1 MTNPDTIYIKELK
14 VDCIIGIFKRERVK
28 KQRVSIDLELPTD
41 ARNAAALDP
50 STRGSTSSP
59 LTQGDA
65 KLATNASVDYKRVAK
80 SVLTLA
86 EKSKFLLV
94 ESLAEGVADMLLKT
108 FKLPWV
114 KVTVWK
120 PGAVRFSKNVGIEVI
135 RRRESAGTAY
145 VSFGSNVRQKKSA
158 QMARQALERAFDVSA
173 VSSVYESDAVGP
185 AKGKFWNFVAEI
197 RTDAPLE
204 TLKNRLRKIEGDL
217 GRVRTKDK
225 FAPRTADLDVVFYG
239 KEIHP
244 DWDQP
249 HVLLPMAEIVPGFR
263 HPASGK
269 TIIEIIGD
277 QIVGKPFKRIRDLK
291 S

>member
-120 PGAVRFSKNVGIEVI
+120 PGAVRFSKNVGIEVM

-145 VSFGSNVRQKKSA
+145 VSFGSNVRQKRSA
-158 QMARQALERAFDVSA
+158 RMAAEALMKKFDVEA

-185 AKGKFWNFVAEI
+185 AKGKFWNFVAAL
-197 RTDAPLE
+197 RTDLALPALKSALRRIE
-204 TLKNRLRKIEGDL
+204 TKL

-239 KEIHP
+239 PETHSE
-244 DWDQP
+244 WNQP
-249 HVLLPMAEIVPGFR
+249 HILLPMAEIAPGFR
-263 HPASGK
+263 HPTSGK
-269 TIIEIIGD
+269 TILEIIGNE
-277 QIVGKPFKRIRDLK
+277 ITGKSFKRIRV
-291 S
+291 